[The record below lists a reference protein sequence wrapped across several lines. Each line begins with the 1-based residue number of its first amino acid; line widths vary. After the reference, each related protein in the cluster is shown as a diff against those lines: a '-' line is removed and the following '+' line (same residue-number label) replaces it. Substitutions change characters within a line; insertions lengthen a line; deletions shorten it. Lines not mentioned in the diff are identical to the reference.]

1 MSVISQFSSGG
12 VKSVQSGVAAV
23 AGAVTITAVNTSKS
37 VVTSVSKGT
46 DVTTAAFGGAAS
58 LNNAAAYWDSTPGA
72 FDQNGNITLY
82 TRGMP
87 GYSGTV
93 TSHYPTAI
101 TAKAF
106 SARLTNSTTITTDG
120 PCEWQVVEYY

>member
-12 VKSVQSGVAAV
+12 VKSVQSGVATV
-23 AGAVTITAVNTSKS
+23 AGTTTISTVNIAKS

-46 DVTTAAFGGAAS
+46 AVTTTTFGGSAS
-58 LNNAAAYWDSTPGA
+58 LNNAAAYWDSTPGG
-72 FDQNGNITLY
+72 FDQSGNITLY

-87 GYSGTV
+87 GYNGTV
-93 TSHYPTAI
+93 VSHYPTAV

-106 SARLTNSTTITTDG
+106 SARLTNATTITVDG